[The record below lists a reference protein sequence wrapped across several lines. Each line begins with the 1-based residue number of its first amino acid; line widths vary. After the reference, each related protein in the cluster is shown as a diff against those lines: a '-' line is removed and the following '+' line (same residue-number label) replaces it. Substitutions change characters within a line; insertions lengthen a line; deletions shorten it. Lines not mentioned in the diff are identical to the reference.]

1 MSGLPREAPATNHDA
16 LAPDHEATVSV
27 IIPTYNRSGL
37 LPRALDSVLTQTYK
51 DLEVLVV
58 DDAST
63 DDTSEV
69 VAAYES
75 DPRVRYLPQKDNRGV
90 SAARNRGLAEAR
102 GQFIAFLDSDDEWLP
117 PKLERQMRRFR
128 KLSDRVGLIY
138 VGGTMV
144 YEESTEPAQ
153 RPAHR
158 GDVYDQLLVENFI
171 YPTSGVIIRRDVVD
185 EVGFFDEQ
193 IPANEDWDYWLR
205 VARQFEIDSLAGQLV
220 RYFAGHRRDR
230 KSLVAQDDLDARARL
245 YQKHLIEMRRTRSA
259 FPFLMESA
267 RRHLVPSSWNPA
279 AARHLL
285 WKAIPH
291 RPWAPE
297 VYMKFV
303 RSLLPR
309 SVYMLLREKWRG
321 LRRFSV
327 RRARSSV

>member
-1 MSGLPREAPATNHDA
+1 
-16 LAPDHEATVSV
+16 VSV
-27 IIPTYNRSGL
+27 IIPTYNRSEL
-37 LPRALDSVLTQTYK
+37 LPRALDSVLNQTYK

-75 DPRVRYLPQKDNRGV
+75 DPRVRYLPQEENQGV
-90 SAARNRGLAEAR
+90 SAARNKGLAEAR
-102 GQFIAFLDSDDEWLP
+102 GEFFAFLDSDDEWLP
-117 PKLERQMRRFR
+117 PKLERQIQRFR
-128 KLSDRVGLIY
+128 ELPDRVGLIY

-144 YEESTEPAQ
+144 YEESTERAQ

-158 GDVYDQLLVENFI
+158 GEVYDQLLVENFI
-171 YPTSGVIIRRDVVD
+171 YPTSGVMIRRNVAH

-205 VARQFEIDSLAGQLV
+205 VARKFEIDSLEDQLV

-245 YQKHLIEMRRTRSA
+245 YQKHVIDMRRTRSA

-267 RRHLVPSSWNPA
+267 RRHLVPSSWDPA
-279 AARHLL
+279 GARHLL
-285 WKAIPH
+285 WKAISH

-297 VYMKFV
+297 AYIKFI

-309 SVYMLLREKWRG
+309 SLYLLLREKWRG
-321 LRRFSV
+321 LRRLSG
-327 RRARSSV
+327 RIARNSI